1 MEDEEEET
9 AYAPLVKRIP
19 LDVIDMA
26 VVGWKQ
32 VILHELD
39 IMRAQMPYA
48 DTIEIRLIAERRP
61 P

>member
-1 MEDEEEET
+1 VEDEEEET
-9 AYAPLVKRIP
+9 AYAQLVKRIP

-32 VILHELD
+32 VSLHELD

-48 DTIEIRLIAERRP
+48 DTTEIRLIAERRP